1 MERKRTPMLM
11 TEIMIIQF
19 MARLKTQTRRTRG
32 LEKINQSPDDWFYLG
47 KGSDSEYMFQNKDRS
62 VLAIKCPYGGVG
74 DSLLFKEKYLLPS
87 YQKEIPKKPVP
98 VWHCADG
105 KPTWGLWGPARPSMF
120 MPIWASRH
128 NPDIKH
134 IGLARV
140 NNISWDDALAE
151 GVPDQDFFPMDS
163 IWCPVCHGEGVYPGI
178 CGPSLGVT
186 EYDCTDCD
194 TPTKRYKNLW
204 ELINGKKYQWSL
216 NAWVWIV
223 EFEKYEAGL

>member
-1 MERKRTPMLM
+1 MS
-11 TEIMIIQF
+11 EIMIIQF
-19 MARLKTQTRRTRG
+19 MAGLKTQTRRTRG
-32 LEKINQSPDDWFYLG
+32 LEKINDSPDEWTFCKVDGDKYIFTH
-47 KGSDSEYMFQNKDRS
+47 QNGEDFEE
-62 VLAIKCPYGGVG
+62 LKCPYGGVG

-98 VWHCADG
+98 VWYCADG

-151 GVPDQDFFPMDS
+151 GVPDQDCFPMDA
-163 IWCPVCHGEGVYPGI
+163 IWCPSCRGQGVHNALGDHM
-178 CGPSLGVT
+178 GVT

-204 ELINGKKYQWSL
+204 ELINGKKYPWSL
-216 NAWVWIV
+216 NAWVWII